1 MDASV
6 IVVNWRQPDL
16 TARCL
21 ESLARQ
27 RADASW
33 EIVLVENEAL
43 PGAVD
48 RFRRLVPDLVVVE
61 EPTNAGFAGGVAR
74 GLRAARGDVVVLL
87 NNDAVAEPG
96 FVEEGLRA
104 LRDADPRVAAASA
117 TVVLAGTFSPAS
129 RRGDSVLVGLDGR
142 LWERDDD
149 PSAVVLLNGTG
160 IELDRDGNGWDRDWL
175 APATPVPPRAEPP
188 FGFSGGA
195 AFVRRD
201 ALDEVGGFDESLFM
215 YYEDLDVSWRLRLAG
230 RDVVHAPAARTVHLH
245 AGSSSSSGSLVRRQS
260 MRNRVLVV
268 VRNGSRALVLR
279 VVVRTAGRLV
289 LDLARPARA
298 QLSPREWASLV
309 PDLVRSVPRAWA
321 ARRRSGVT
329 ETARRAV
336 ESSLPRSAR

>member
-21 ESLARQ
+21 ESLVRQ

-74 GLRAARGDVVVLL
+74 GLGAARGAVVVLL

-104 LRDADPRVAAASA
+104 LRDADPCVAAASA

-175 APATPVPPRAEPP
+175 APATPVPSREEPP

-268 VRNGSRALVLR
+268 VRTGSRALVLR
-279 VVVRTAGRLV
+279 VAMRTAGRLV

-321 ARRRSGVT
+321 ARRRSGAT
-329 ETARRAV
+329 ETTRRAV